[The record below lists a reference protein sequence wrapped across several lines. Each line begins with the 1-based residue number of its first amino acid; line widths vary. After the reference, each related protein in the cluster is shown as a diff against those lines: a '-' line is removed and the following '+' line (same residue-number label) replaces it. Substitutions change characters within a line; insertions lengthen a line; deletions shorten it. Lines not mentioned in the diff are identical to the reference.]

1 LTISTYRDIIY
12 VSFLQSDE
20 GKERLMIKSYKEF
33 EKWVKIEMI
42 RQELTQRKLAE
53 RMGIAYPRISEALH
67 GRKTGLAFIVPLIQE
82 LGGNMEEFEEF
93 LEINQ
98 IGR

>member
-1 LTISTYRDIIY
+1 
-12 VSFLQSDE
+12 
-20 GKERLMIKSYKEF
+20 MIKSYKEF

-67 GRKTGLAFIVPLIQE
+67 G
-82 LGGNMEEFEEF
+82 
-93 LEINQ
+93 
-98 IGR
+98 IGS

>member
-1 LTISTYRDIIY
+1 
-12 VSFLQSDE
+12 
-20 GKERLMIKSYKEF
+20 MIKSYRDF

-42 RQELTQRKLAE
+42 RQELTQRQLAE

-67 GRKTGLAFIVPLIQE
+67 GRKTGLLYVIPLIEE
-82 LGGNMEEFEEF
+82 LGGKVEDFREF
-93 LEINQ
+93 LEENQ

>member
-1 LTISTYRDIIY
+1 
-12 VSFLQSDE
+12 
-20 GKERLMIKSYKEF
+20 MIKSYRDF

-42 RQELTQRKLAE
+42 RQELTQRQLAE

-67 GRKTGLAFIVPLIQE
+67 GRKTGLAYVIPLIEE
-82 LGGNMEEFEEF
+82 LGGNVKDFREF
-93 LEINQ
+93 LEENQ

>member
-1 LTISTYRDIIY
+1 
-12 VSFLQSDE
+12 
-20 GKERLMIKSYKEF
+20 
-33 EKWVKIEMI
+33 
-42 RQELTQRKLAE
+42 
-53 RMGIAYPRISEALH
+53 MGIAYPRISEALH